1 MKFVYPVLL
10 LFMLFTGC
18 ENKQSNPSKN
28 KVIQKKESDS
38 VQSNKGKELEKKK
51 IIDNKPLISRALDS
65 ARSFLLDYGK
75 ANPETKVVIETSFGE
90 IEIQLYKDTPL
101 HRANF
106 IFLAKHHYFDNT
118 LFYRVAPDFVVQ
130 GGNNDDTETGLKRN
144 KIGEYLLYPEM
155 KHNHNRGAV
164 SMARYYEDN
173 PRRLSKPYEFFI
185 VIAKNG
191 AHHLDGEHTVFGRV
205 TKGLD
210 VADKISLAK
219 ADSQEWPYADIP
231 MNVRVVQ

>member
-1 MKFVYPVLL
+1 MRFVYLVFFFFILL
-10 LFMLFTGC
+10 TGC
-18 ENKQSNPSKN
+18 ENKHSNPSKN
-28 KVIQKKESDS
+28 KVIQKKEIDS
-38 VQSNKGKELEKKK
+38 IQSKK
-51 IIDNKPLISRALDS
+51 IKESERPKVIEEKPLISRALDS
-65 ARSFLLDYGK
+65 ARTFLLDYGK
-75 ANPETKVVIETSFGE
+75 ENPETMVVIETSFGD

-130 GGNNDDTETGLKRN
+130 GGNNDDSETSIKRSR
-144 KIGEYLLYPEM
+144 IGEYLLYPEM
-155 KHNHNRGAV
+155 RHNHNRGAV

-185 VIAKNG
+185 VIAQKG

-205 TKGLD
+205 TKGLE
-210 VADKISLAK
+210 VADKISMVK

-231 MNVRVVQ
+231 MKVRVVE

>member
-1 MKFVYPVLL
+1 MRFVYPVILFLMLL
-10 LFMLFTGC
+10 SAC
-18 ENKQSNPSKN
+18 ENKHSNPSKN
-28 KVIQKKESDS
+28 KDIHKKEKDS
-38 VQSNKGKELEKKK
+38 AQSKKVLEKEEPKV
-51 IIDNKPLISRALDS
+51 IEEKPMISRALDT
-65 ARSFLLDYGK
+65 AKTFLLNYGK
-75 ANPETKVVIETSFGE
+75 ENQETKVVIETSFGN

-106 IFLAKHHYFDNT
+106 IFLAKHQYFDNT

-130 GGNNDDTETGLKRN
+130 GGNNDDTETSIKRN
-144 KIGEYLLYPEM
+144 RIGEYLLYPEI
-155 KHNHNRGAV
+155 KHPHSWGAV

-185 VIAKNG
+185 VIARKG

-210 VADKISLAK
+210 VADKISMVK

-231 MNVRVVQ
+231 MKVRVY

>member
-1 MKFVYPVLL
+1 MRFVCAVLCL
-10 LFMLFTGC
+10 LMLLPGC

-28 KVIQKKESDS
+28 KDIQKKEIDS
-38 VQSNKGKELEKKK
+38 TSPKEAKEIEKPKVVEE
-51 IIDNKPLISRALDS
+51 KPLISRALDS
-65 ARSFLLDYGK
+65 ARTFLLGYGK
-75 ANPETKVVIETSFGE
+75 ENLETKVVIETSFGE

-106 IFLAKHHYFDNT
+106 IFLAKHQYFDNT

-130 GGNNDDTETGLKRN
+130 GGNNDDTETSRKRSR
-144 KIGEYLLYPEM
+144 IGEYLLYPEM
-155 KHNHNRGAV
+155 RHTHNRGAV

-185 VIAKNG
+185 VIAQKG
-191 AHHLDGEHTVFGRV
+191 AHHLDNEHTVFGRV

-210 VADKISLAK
+210 VADKISMVK

-231 MNVRVVQ
+231 MKVRVVE